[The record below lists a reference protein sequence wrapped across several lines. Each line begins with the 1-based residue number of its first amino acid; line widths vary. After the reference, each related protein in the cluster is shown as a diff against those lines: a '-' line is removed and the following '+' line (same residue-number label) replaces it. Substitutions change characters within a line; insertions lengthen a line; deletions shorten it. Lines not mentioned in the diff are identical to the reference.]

1 MFAPKVFIAAWEM
14 LFCWAMGWFDVSF
27 SSQAPGTYSPL
38 LMDTATNTNI
48 FTNIANRFCSSQLD
62 HIRSNDG
69 LRFWN
74 SGGQV
79 LPRIRQT
86 GHRTHVN
93 TDELW

>member
-1 MFAPKVFIAAWEM
+1 MF
-14 LFCWAMGWFDVSF
+14 FCFFRRLLVL
-27 SSQAPGTYSPL
+27 TCPL
-38 LMDTATNTNI
+38 LMNTATN
-48 FTNIANRFCSSQLD
+48 TNIANRFCSIRLD

-93 TDELW
+93 TNELW

>member
-1 MFAPKVFIAAWEM
+1 MF
-14 LFCWAMGWFDVSF
+14 LFLRRLLVLTC
-27 SSQAPGTYSPL
+27 PL

-86 GHRTHVN
+86 CHKTHLN
-93 TDELW
+93 TDELR